1 MQAELETKMKRL
13 DALRPLARESLEALE
28 RWLDVELTY
37 TSNAIEGN
45 TLTRQETGLV
55 LEKGI
60 TVRGKPLKDHLEA
73 VDHLEAWTWV
83 KELAAGDAPITEH
96 DVRQIHALVVGRS
109 QREEAGRYSQTQRQI
124 AGSRVVL
131 PSPAEIPP
139 LMTDFGRWLGTARP
153 GPESAFEAH
162 YRLVTIH
169 PFADGNG
176 RTARLLMNLLLL
188 RAGWPP
194 VVIAPEHRPD
204 YLDALE
210 LRQTGGPAEPYLA
223 FMHARLLESLDRYL
237 DVLERA
243 TRSSPPASADDDG
256 RG

>member
-1 MQAELETKMKRL
+1 MQRKLEARKKRL
-13 DALRPLARESLEALE
+13 DALRPLAPESLEALE

-45 TLTRQETGLV
+45 TLTRQETALV

-73 VDHLEAWTWV
+73 VDHLDAWTWV
-83 KELAAGDAPITEH
+83 KQLAAGVAPITEH
-96 DVRQIHALVVGRS
+96 DVRQIHALVLGRS
-109 QREEAGRYSQTQRQI
+109 QREEAGRYSQIQRQI
-124 AGSRVVL
+124 AGSTVVL
-131 PSPAEIPP
+131 PSPAEVPP
-139 LMTDFGRWLGTARP
+139 LMADLGRWLAAAEP
-153 GPESAFEAH
+153 GPSSAFEAH

-194 VVIAPEHRPD
+194 VVIAPEHRAD

-210 LRQTGGPAEPYLA
+210 LRQTGGAAEPYLA
-223 FMHARLLESLDRYL
+223 FMQARLLESLDRHL
-237 DVLERA
+237 EVLERS
-243 TRSSPPASADDDG
+243 TRSSGDPSVGDAGLS
-256 RG
+256 

>member
-1 MQAELETKMKRL
+1 MQSELEARKNRL
-13 DALRPLARESLEALE
+13 DALRPLAPESLEALE

-45 TLTRQETGLV
+45 TLTRQETALV

-73 VDHLEAWTWV
+73 VDHLEAWAYV
-83 KELAAGDAPITEH
+83 RQLAAGGAPVTEH
-96 DVRQIHALVVGRS
+96 DVRQIHALVLGRS
-109 QREEAGRYSQTQRQI
+109 QREEAGRYSQIQRQI
-124 AGSRVVL
+124 AGSKVVL

-139 LMTDFGRWLGTARP
+139 LMADFGRWLGASVP
-153 GPESAFEAH
+153 GPKSAFEAH
-162 YRLVTIH
+162 YRLVSIH

-204 YLDALE
+204 YLDTLE
-210 LRQTGGPAEPYLA
+210 LRQTGGAAEPYLA
-223 FMHARLLESLDRYL
+223 FMHARLLESLERHL
-237 DVLERA
+237 DVLERS
-243 TRSSPPASADDDG
+243 TRSSAAPSAGDDDPI
-256 RG
+256 

>member
-1 MQAELETKMKRL
+1 MQRKLEARKKRL
-13 DALRPLARESLEALE
+13 DALRPLAPESLEALE

-45 TLTRQETGLV
+45 TLTRQETALV

-73 VDHLEAWTWV
+73 VDHLDAWTWV

-96 DVRQIHALVVGRS
+96 DVRQVHALVLGRS
-109 QREEAGRYSQTQRQI
+109 QREEAGRYSEAQRQI
-124 AGSRVVL
+124 AGSTVIL
-131 PSPAEIPP
+131 PSPAEVPP
-139 LMTDFGRWLGTARP
+139 LMADLGRWLAAAAP
-153 GPESAFEAH
+153 GPTSAFEAH

-210 LRQTGGPAEPYLA
+210 LRQTSGTAEPYLA
-223 FMHARLLESLDRYL
+223 FMQARLLESLDRHL
-237 DVLERA
+237 DVLERS
-243 TRSSPPASADDDG
+243 TRSSGDPSAGDAG
-256 RG
+256 LS

>member
-1 MQAELETKMKRL
+1 MQGEFEARKKRL
-13 DALRPLARESLEALE
+13 DALRPLAPESLEALE
-28 RWLDVELTY
+28 RWFDVELTY

-45 TLTRQETGLV
+45 TLTRQETALV

-73 VDHLEAWTWV
+73 VDHLDAWTYV
-83 KELAAGDAPITEH
+83 RQLSAGDAPITER
-96 DVRQIHALVVGRS
+96 DVRQIHALVLGRS

-124 AGSRVVL
+124 AGSGVVL

-139 LMTDFGRWLGTARP
+139 LMADFGRWLGTAPP
-153 GPESAFEAH
+153 GPENAFEAH

-194 VVIAPEHRPD
+194 LVIAPEHRPD

-210 LRQTGGPAEPYLA
+210 LRQTTGAAEPYQA
-223 FMHARLLESLDRYL
+223 FMQARLLESLDRYL

-243 TRSSPPASADDDG
+243 TRSSAGAPAGDG
-256 RG
+256 GAG